1 MRSIMTSMLLWG
13 CAGALPLVGPV
24 AMGAGNGGT
33 AGGTGKEHAA
43 LPPITAPIMFNTP
56 EADKILDA
64 LQIFPPTS
72 VYNEDISARP
82 VAANSQEMI
91 ATTSPRRMACNRD
104 MNYIIIP
111 PNQPRIPIHVVY
123 PENSEPGPY
132 PIPENVPVENWK
144 PSMGNLEAFQ
154 RKGVGDCHMIILDPT
169 ARQVYEFWGA
179 KIRDGEVDGKTGWR
193 VGNVTKF
200 DLSSNKMRPDGW
212 TSADA
217 AGLSIFATTVKYPDV
232 VKGEVPHVMRVTLK
246 HILKSYV
253 YPATHSDGKAVGA
266 NFPRMGE
273 RLRLKKSVDI
283 SSFSPHAQAIAK
295 GMKKYGLIVADTGLD
310 WLISVSPDERIQGT
324 DDLKKFKSSDFEFV
338 VPTGPK
344 ENGRQ

>member
-1 MRSIMTSMLLWG
+1 MRSIMTSMLLRG
-13 CAGALPLVGPV
+13 CAGVLPLVGPV

-33 AGGTGKEHAA
+33 AGGIKANA
-43 LPPITAPIMFNTP
+43 SLPPITAPIMFDTP

-82 VAANSQEMI
+82 VATNSQEMI
-91 ATTSPRRMACNRD
+91 ANTLPRRMACNRD
-104 MNYIIIP
+104 MNFIIIP
-111 PNQPRIPIHVVY
+111 HNQPRISIHVVY

-132 PIPENVPVENWK
+132 PIPENAPVENWN
-144 PSMGNLEAFQ
+144 PSKGNLEASQ
-154 RKGVGDCHMIILDPT
+154 RRGAGDCHMIILDPT
-169 ARQVYEFWGA
+169 AKEVYEFWGA

-200 DLSSNKMRPDGW
+200 DLTSNKMRPDGW

-232 VKGEVPHVMRVTLK
+232 VKGEVPHALRVTFK
-246 HILKSYV
+246 KILKAYI
-253 YPATHSDGKAVGA
+253 YPATHSDGSSVGA
-266 NFPRMGE
+266 NIPHMGE
-273 RLRLKKSVDI
+273 RLRMKKSVDI